1 MISIE
6 VDGRKIEAEEGS
18 MIIEVADANGITIP
32 RFCYHKKLS
41 IAANCRMCLV
51 EVEGVKK
58 PLPACAT
65 PISDGMVV
73 KTQSDLA
80 ENGQK
85 SVMEFLLIN
94 HPLDCPICDQGGECE
109 LQDLAMGYGRDVSR
123 FCEGKRAVVDK
134 DIGPLIETDMTRC
147 IHCTRCVRFG
157 REIAG
162 IREIGA
168 TGRGEHME
176 ITTFIEK
183 SVDSEVSGNIIDL
196 CPVGA
201 LTAKPSRYRARA
213 WEMTQHDSVSP
224 HDCIGANLH
233 VHTHRNMVIRVVPK
247 ENEAVNEVWLADR
260 DRYSYEAVTM
270 PDNRNHRLLEPMMK
284 VNGEWQATDW
294 ETALDRVASKLNMIV
309 QTDGAE
315 HIGAISSPSAT
326 TEEMYLLQKLM
337 RGLGSNN
344 IDHRIRIS
352 DYSMQDNESLFP
364 ELSIE
369 LSELEA
375 LDACLLVGSDLRKDQ
390 PLAALRVRK
399 ATRHGQ
405 IAIINARKVYNN
417 FNVLHEIEATPADW
431 LQQVAGVAKY
441 LLDEAMSSEDVS
453 ADSLGYEGLDELL
466 AKVKVDQS
474 HINIA
479 KMLQKAEHS
488 GVVLGLAALEFS
500 HAAALRMLCRAIAGL
515 SGATFGIMTHGG
527 NSAGAYLAGAIPHR
541 GPGGADVE
549 EGGQTA
555 QQMLAEGKKAFIL
568 LKTEI
573 GKEAVNAE
581 QAKAALQASEF
592 VVALTSYTDD
602 EAFEYA
608 DVILPIATFL
618 ESPGSYVNVNGHWQD
633 FNACVNAPGQAKPA
647 WKVLRV
653 MGNLLELKNF
663 DYVSAQDV
671 MQEVKGRMGAVGDRI
686 KARWQCPEGLPT
698 DGHCPEPLNIYQV
711 DCWTRRAKALQKSAL
726 AEGKEGL
733 KRPKLS
739 PFHNIL
745 GGV

>member
-51 EVEGVKK
+51 EVDGVRK

-73 KTQSDLA
+73 KTGSNMAQD
-80 ENGQK
+80 GQK

-134 DIGPLIETDMTRC
+134 NIGPLIETDMTRC

-162 IREIGA
+162 IREMGA

-213 WEMTQHDSVSP
+213 WEMTQYDSVSP

-233 VHTHRNMVIRVVPK
+233 VHTHRNQVIRVVPK
-247 ENEAVNEVWLADR
+247 DNEAVNEVWLSDR

-270 PDNRNHRLLEPMMK
+270 PDNDNRRLLEPMMR
-284 VNGEWQATDW
+284 VNGEWQTADW
-294 ETALDRVASKLNMIV
+294 ETALEKVASKLNMIV

-315 HIGAISSPSAT
+315 HIGAISSASAT
-326 TEEMYLLQKLM
+326 TEEMYLLQKLI

-344 IDHRIRIS
+344 VDHRIRIS
-352 DYSMQDNESLFP
+352 DYSMQGNESLFP

-405 IAIINARKVYNN
+405 IATINARKIYNN
-417 FNVLHEIEATPADW
+417 FNVLHEIEATPDDW

-441 LLDEAMSSEDVS
+441 LLDQAMAAEGVS

-466 AKVKVDQS
+466 KDSKVEQA

-479 KMLQKAEHS
+479 KMLTKAEKK
-488 GVVLGLAALEFS
+488 GVVLGLGALEFNHS
-500 HAAALRMLCRAIAGL
+500 AALRMLCRAIAGL

-555 QQMLAEGKKAFIL
+555 QQMLNDGKKAFIL

-581 QAKAALQASEF
+581 QAKSSLKASEF
-592 VVALTSYTDD
+592 VVALSSYNDD

-608 DVILPIATFL
+608 DIILPIASFL
-618 ESPGSYVNVNGHWQD
+618 ETPGSYVNVNGHWQD
-633 FNACVNAPGQAKPA
+633 FNACVSAPGQVKPA

-653 MGNLLELKNF
+653 MGNLLDLKNF

-686 KARWQCPEGLPT
+686 KARWQCPESLPT
-698 DGHCPEPLNIYQV
+698 EGHCPEPLNIYQV
-711 DCWTRRAKALQKSAL
+711 DCWTRRSKALQKTAL
-726 AEGKEGL
+726 AKGEEDL

>member
-51 EVEGVKK
+51 EVDGVRK

-65 PISDGMVV
+65 PVSDGMVV
-73 KTQSDLA
+73 KTGSGMAQGA
-80 ENGQK
+80 QK

-109 LQDLAMGYGRDVSR
+109 LQDLAMGCGGDVSR
-123 FCEGKRAVVDK
+123 FNEGKRAVFDT
-134 DIGPLIETDMTRC
+134 DLGPLIETEMTRC

-162 IREIGA
+162 IREMGA

-213 WEMTQHDSVSP
+213 WEMTQYDSVSP

-233 VHTHRNMVIRVVPK
+233 VHTHRNQVIRVVPK
-247 ENEAVNEVWLADR
+247 ENEAVNEVWLSDR

-270 PDNRNHRLLEPMMK
+270 PDNDNRRLLEPMMK

-294 ETALDRVASKLNMIV
+294 ETALEKVASKLNMLA
-309 QTDGAE
+309 QTDGPE

-326 TEEMYLLQKLM
+326 TEEMYLLQKLI

-344 IDHRIRIS
+344 VDHRIRIS
-352 DYSMQDNESLFP
+352 DYSMQENESLFP

-375 LDACLLVGSDLRKDQ
+375 LDACLLIGSDLRKDQ

-405 IAIINARKVYNN
+405 IAIINARKLYNN
-417 FNVLHEIEATPADW
+417 FNVLHEIEATPDDW

-441 LLDEAMSSEDVS
+441 LLDEAMASEDVS

-466 AKVKVDQS
+466 KDIKVEQA

-479 KMLQKAEHS
+479 KMLTKADKT
-488 GVVLGLAALEFS
+488 GVVLGLSALEFS
-500 HAAALRMLCRAIAGL
+500 HAATLRMLCRAIAGL

-555 QQMLAEGKKAFIL
+555 QQMLREGKKAFIL

-581 QAKAALQASEF
+581 QAKASLQASEF
-592 VVALTSYTDD
+592 VVALSSYSDD

-608 DVILPIATFL
+608 DIILPIASYL

-633 FNACVNAPGQAKPA
+633 FNACVSAPGQAKPA

-686 KARWQCPEGLPT
+686 KSRWQCPESLPNE
-698 DGHCPEPLNIYQV
+698 GSCPEPLNIYQV
-711 DCWTRRAKALQKSAL
+711 DCWTRRSKALQKTAL
-726 AEGKEGL
+726 AKGEEDL

>member
-51 EVEGVKK
+51 EVDGVRK

-73 KTQSDLA
+73 KTGSNMAQDA
-80 ENGQK
+80 QK

-109 LQDLAMGYGRDVSR
+109 LQDLAMEYGRDVSR
-123 FCEGKRAVVDK
+123 FNEGKRSVFDK
-134 DIGPLIETDMTRC
+134 DIGSLIDTDMTRC

-162 IREIGA
+162 IREMGV

-201 LTAKPSRYRARA
+201 LIAKPSRYRARA
-213 WEMTQHDSVSP
+213 WEMTQYESVSP

-233 VHTHRNMVIRVVPK
+233 VHTHRNQVIRVVPK
-247 ENEAVNEVWLADR
+247 ENEATNEVWLSDR
-260 DRYSYEAVTM
+260 DRYSYESVTM
-270 PDNRNHRLLEPMMK
+270 PKDDNRRLLEPMVK

-294 ETALDRVASKLNMIV
+294 EAALEKVASKLNMIA
-309 QTDGAE
+309 QTDGPE
-315 HIGAISSPSAT
+315 HIGAITSPSAT
-326 TEEMYLLQKLM
+326 TEEMYLLQKLI

-344 IDHRIRIS
+344 VDHRIRIS
-352 DYSMQDNESLFP
+352 DYSMQENESLFP

-375 LDACLLVGSDLRKDQ
+375 LDACLLIGSDLRKDQ

-417 FNVLHEIEATPADW
+417 FNVLHEIEATPDDW
-431 LQQVAGVAKY
+431 LQQLAGVAKY
-441 LLDEAMSSEDVS
+441 LLDQAMATDDVA
-453 ADSLGYEGLDELL
+453 ADNLGYEGLDELL
-466 AKVKVDQS
+466 ADIKVEQA
-474 HINIA
+474 HIDIA
-479 KMLQKAEHS
+479 KMLQKAES
-488 GVVLGLAALEFS
+488 CGVVLGLSALEYS
-500 HAAALRMLCRAIAGL
+500 HAGSLRMLARVIADL
-515 SGATFGIMTHGG
+515 TSATYGIMTHGG
-527 NSAGAYLAGAIPHR
+527 NSAGGYLAGAIPHR
-541 GPGGADVE
+541 GPGGADVT

-555 QQMLAEGKKAFIL
+555 QQMLSEGKKAFIL

-581 QAKAALQASEF
+581 QAKASLQASEF
-592 VVALTSYTDD
+592 VVALTSYSDD
-602 EAFEYA
+602 EAFDYA
-608 DVILPIATFL
+608 DIILPIASFL
-618 ESPGSYVNVNGHWQD
+618 ESPGSYVNVNGRWQD
-633 FNACVNAPGQAKPA
+633 FNACVSAPGQAKPA

-653 MGNLLELKNF
+653 MGNLLDLKNF

-686 KARWQCPEGLPT
+686 KSRWQCPESLPKE
-698 DGHCPEPLNIYQV
+698 GFCPEPLNIYQV
-711 DCWTRRAKALQKSAL
+711 DCWTRRSKALQKTAL
-726 AEGKEGL
+726 AKGEEDL

>member
-18 MIIEVADANGITIP
+18 MIIEVTDANGITIP

-51 EVEGVKK
+51 EVDGVRK

-73 KTQSDLA
+73 KTGSNMAQDA
-80 ENGQK
+80 QK

-109 LQDLAMGYGRDVSR
+109 LQDLAMEYGRDVSR
-123 FCEGKRAVVDK
+123 FNEGKRSVFDK
-134 DIGPLIETDMTRC
+134 DIGSLIDTDMTRC

-162 IREIGA
+162 IREMGV

-201 LTAKPSRYRARA
+201 LIAKPSRYRARA
-213 WEMTQHDSVSP
+213 WEMTQYESVSP

-233 VHTHRNMVIRVVPK
+233 VHTHRNQVIRVVPK
-247 ENEAVNEVWLADR
+247 ENEATNEVWLSDR
-260 DRYSYEAVTM
+260 DRYSYESVTM
-270 PDNRNHRLLEPMMK
+270 PNDDNRRLLEPMMK

-294 ETALDRVASKLNMIV
+294 ETALERVASKLNMIA
-309 QTDGAE
+309 QTDGPE
-315 HIGAISSPSAT
+315 HIGAITSPSAT
-326 TEEMYLLQKLM
+326 TEEMYLLQKLI

-344 IDHRIRIS
+344 VDHRIRIS
-352 DYSMQDNESLFP
+352 DYSMQENESLFP

-369 LSELEA
+369 LSQLEA
-375 LDACLLVGSDLRKDQ
+375 LDACLLIGSDLRKDQ

-417 FNVLHEIEATPADW
+417 FNVLHEIEATPNNW

-441 LLDEAMSSEDVS
+441 LLDQTMATDDVA

-466 AKVKVDQS
+466 ADIKVEQA
-474 HINIA
+474 HIDIA
-479 KMLQKAEHS
+479 KMLQQTENC
-488 GVVLGLAALEFS
+488 GVVLGLGALEYS
-500 HAAALRMLCRAIAGL
+500 HAGSLRMLARVIADL
-515 SGATFGIMTHGG
+515 TAATYGIMTHGG
-527 NSAGAYLAGAIPHR
+527 NSAGGYLAGAIPHR
-541 GPGGADVE
+541 GPGGADVK
-549 EGGQTA
+549 EGGQAA
-555 QQMLAEGKKAFIL
+555 QQMLSEGKKAFIV
-568 LKTEI
+568 LKVEV
-573 GKEAVNAE
+573 GKEAVNPE
-581 QAKAALQASEF
+581 QAKASLAASEF
-592 VVALTSYTDD
+592 VVALTSYSDD

-608 DVILPIATFL
+608 DIILPIASFL
-618 ESPGSYVNVNGHWQD
+618 ESPGSYVNVNGRWQD
-633 FNACVNAPGQAKPA
+633 FNACVSAPGQAKPA

-686 KARWQCPEGLPT
+686 KSRWQCPEALPSE
-698 DGHCPEPLNIYQV
+698 GHCPEPLNIYQV
-711 DCWTRRAKALQKSAL
+711 DCWTRHSKALQKTAL
-726 AEGKEGL
+726 AKGEEDL
-733 KRPKLS
+733 RRPKLS
-739 PFHNIL
+739 PFHNIM